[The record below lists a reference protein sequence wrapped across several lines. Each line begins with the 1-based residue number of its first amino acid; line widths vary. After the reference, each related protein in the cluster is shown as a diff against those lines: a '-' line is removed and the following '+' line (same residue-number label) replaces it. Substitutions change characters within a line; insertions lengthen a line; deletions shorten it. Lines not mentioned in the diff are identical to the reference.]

1 MERKNTKE
9 LIKYYLKELKK
20 WSNAKL
26 DKEIQLV
33 NQGYIKNDNNYN
45 EKDNAYLVN
54 DVITHYS
61 IQGRNVITDILVSMI
76 SREVDIE
83 SGGTIIADA
92 IDDYING
99 ELRINSM
106 YLLLEEFAIMGN
118 NCSQEEVD
126 DWNELYAEL
135 KEKDKSYAE
144 LKEKDNK

>member
-1 MERKNTKE
+1 MKRKNTKE

-20 WSNAKL
+20 WSNAEL

-33 NQGYIKNDNNYN
+33 NQGYIKDDNNYN

-83 SGGTIIADA
+83 SVVTIIADA
-92 IDDYING
+92 IDDYINA

-144 LKEKDNK
+144 LEEQDNE